1 METRQITDQTGRTIT
16 FPRKP
21 IKVVCLV
28 PSISELVYDLGIGDR
43 FVGCTRFCIHPT
55 SLKKDLII
63 IGGTKK
69 INLETIDK
77 ISPDLI
83 LANKEENTKE
93 EIEFLAQKYPLY
105 LSDIGN
111 LDEALNMI
119 QDVGDMLNARDIAD
133 TLTYK
138 ITQEFIQLNPH
149 KLNECLY
156 LIWNKPYMAVAED
169 TFIGSMLNRIGFNNV
184 LANETRYPVLTED
197 QIVQLN
203 PSVVLLSSEPFPFGE
218 KHIAGL
224 QELLPK
230 AKIILVDGE
239 MFSWYGSRLLKSV
252 TYFHQLMSDHFT

>member
-69 INLETIDK
+69 INLETLDK

-105 LSDIGN
+105 LSDISN

-119 QDVGDMLNARDIAD
+119 QDVGDMLNARDIAN
-133 TLTYK
+133 TLTNK
-138 ITQEFIQLNPH
+138 IT
-149 KLNECLY
+149 
-156 LIWNKPYMAVAED
+156 A
-169 TFIGSMLNRIGFNNV
+169 
-184 LANETRYPVLTED
+184 
-197 QIVQLN
+197 
-203 PSVVLLSSEPFPFGE
+203 
-218 KHIAGL
+218 
-224 QELLPK
+224 
-230 AKIILVDGE
+230 
-239 MFSWYGSRLLKSV
+239 
-252 TYFHQLMSDHFT
+252 